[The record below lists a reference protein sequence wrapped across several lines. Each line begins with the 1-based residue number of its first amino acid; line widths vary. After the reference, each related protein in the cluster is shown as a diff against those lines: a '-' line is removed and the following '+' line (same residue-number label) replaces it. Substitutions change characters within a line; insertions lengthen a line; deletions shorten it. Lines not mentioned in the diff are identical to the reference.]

1 MKINFCTLYNSDYSA
16 KGLAMYYSLVEH
28 CSDFH
33 LYIFAFDDMLVEA
46 LRKMNLEHVTVVT
59 LKEFED
65 EELLRIKPTRTKG
78 EYCWTCSS
86 SIILYCLEHYGLD
99 NCTYIDADLYF
110 YSNPSVLLEEMG
122 DNDVQITEHRY
133 TKKYDQS
140 KDCGKYCVQFV
151 TFKNT
156 PNGLKILKW
165 WRNACIDWCYNRK
178 EDGKFGDQK
187 YLDDWTERFEGVHV
201 LQHLGGGVAPW
212 NMQQYTFE
220 EKFGG
225 IVGRENATCK
235 EFQLVFFH
243 FHDILSRKIGNLRE
257 LTTPSKYY
265 MTRSAIHCIYDGYV
279 AVLKQCYYKM
289 KEMNHGIDGLATK
302 PYTSYWNMFRKT
314 WKRMVKYRNFDSY
327 YWREHEVLSE

>member
-1 MKINFCTLYNSDYSA
+1 MKINFCTLYNSNYAA

-28 CSDFH
+28 CPDFH

-86 SIILYCLEHYGLD
+86 STILYCLEHYGLD

-110 YSNPSVLLEEMG
+110 FSNPSVLIDEMG
-122 DNDVQITEHRY
+122 DDDVLITEHRY
-133 TKKYDQS
+133 SKKYNHALAN
-140 KDCGKYCVQFV
+140 GIYCVQFV

-165 WRNACIDWCYNRK
+165 WRNACIDWCYNRM

-212 NMQQYTFE
+212 NMQQYTFRKE
-220 EKFGG
+220 DGKV
-225 IVGRENATCK
+225 VGRENETGK
-235 EFQLVFFH
+235 EFPLVFFH
-243 FHDILSRKIGNLRE
+243 FHNLHSYKIGSLRE
-257 LTTPSKYY
+257 LTPYKYI
-265 MTRSAIHCIYDGYV
+265 MPRSVKRLIYNTYIP
-279 AVLKQCYYKM
+279 VLQRCYYEM
-289 KEMNHGIDGLATK
+289 KGVDARIDGIATM
-302 PYTSYWNMFRKT
+302 PYTSIWEMVRKT
-314 WKRMVKYRNFDSY
+314 WKRILGHKNTNSF
-327 YWREHEVLSE
+327 YWREK